1 MNFRDEVCVLSATGT
16 AAVINLHYTGE
27 LPILDSSI
35 ISKKD
40 TSKEIMTSSLDR
52 QEFENGKDVKNG
64 IPVKVNDET
73 KTDSDQELNSS
84 AQNKENNQNIINAT
98 PPPKILPKANC
109 TNCSICHIPYSQTSV
124 PFRINMKK
132 CAVCK

>member
-1 MNFRDEVCVLSATGT
+1 
-16 AAVINLHYTGE
+16 
-27 LPILDSSI
+27 
-35 ISKKD
+35 
-40 TSKEIMTSSLDR
+40 MTTSLDR
-52 QEFENGKDVKNG
+52 QEFENGKDIKNTNA
-64 IPVKVNDET
+64 IKIIDET
-73 KTDSDQELNSS
+73 KTESENDLNSIS

-98 PPPKILPKANC
+98 PPPKNLPKSSC